1 MKTISSKDARNSFGA
16 FLDAAQHEAI
26 MIMRSNR
33 PVGVMLPMDN
43 LPALLALVD
52 DIRGAIR
59 AGVKAGLAEAEAG
72 RGKALNDDFIVD
84 LKRELRARIDAGNA

>member
-1 MKTISSKDARNSFGA
+1 MKTIASKDARNSFGA

-43 LPALLALVD
+43 LPALLALAD
-52 DIRGAIR
+52 DIR

-72 RGKALNDDFIVD
+72 RGKALNDDFITD
-84 LKRELRARIDAGNA
+84 LKRELRARIDAGNV